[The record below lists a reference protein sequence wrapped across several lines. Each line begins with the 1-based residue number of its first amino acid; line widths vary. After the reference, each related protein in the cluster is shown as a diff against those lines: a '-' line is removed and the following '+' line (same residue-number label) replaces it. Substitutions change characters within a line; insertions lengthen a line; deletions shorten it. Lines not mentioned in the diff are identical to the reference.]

1 MTRLFVF
8 CNTLV
13 VCSHDFDFGLDN
25 LHNLAGENNFP
36 WLMSNVVY
44 KPTGRQLADGIEYK
58 IIEWEGRKIGIM
70 GLVEWEWM
78 VTPAQLLLL
87 SC

>member
-1 MTRLFVF
+1 
-8 CNTLV
+8 
-13 VCSHDFDFGLDN
+13 
-25 LHNLAGENNFP
+25 
-36 WLMSNVVY
+36 MSNVIY

-78 VTPAQLLLL
+78 ATPVQLLLL
-87 SC
+87 SG